1 MQEADDTRRK
11 RPSEESEFVAHFYY
25 SCHCL
30 TSWTRGPAHLG
41 YHLPLLLCGS
51 ADFPGFI
58 SLLAWTLY
66 TLDPSSKA
74 GLPSFLGG
82 QVLRSSQKNAGKE
95 DHICG
100 GCRPSCSASVMPN
113 IRPQGPPSHF
123 SPFSLHVS
131 QTARTF
137 PREVIGIQ
145 WDLEEF
151 WAGILRMNLS
161 PRTTEFVS
169 KDLCKDGTS
178 LVGKK
183 LQMIGFSVPKLLRSL
198 RVWR

>member
-11 RPSEESEFVAHFYY
+11 LPSEESEFVAHFYY

-30 TSWTRGPAHLG
+30 TSWTLGPAHLG
-41 YHLPLLLCGS
+41 YHLHLLLCGS
-51 ADFPGFI
+51 TDFPGFI

-74 GLPSFLGG
+74 GLSSFRGG
-82 QVLRSSQKNAGKE
+82 QVLQSSQKNTGKE
-95 DHICG
+95 DHIFG

-151 WAGILRMNLS
+151 WAGILPMNML

-178 LVGKK
+178 LVGKNSRW
-183 LQMIGFSVPKLLRSL
+183 LDSL
-198 RVWR
+198 SPSSWDL